1 MRLIDLD
8 QKIIVPIE
16 DEMAETSY
24 EVQMTVEELFDKFLD
39 GFKPEIVD
47 AVPIG
52 WLRDKAEENS
62 RYAEPYF
69 AFAYVL
75 HEWQQT
81 KSIEEQ
87 QAESEMRDWKAEQE
101 DR

>member
-24 EVQMTVEELFDKFLD
+24 EVQMTVAELFDKFLD

-47 AVPIG
+47 AIPMWWITEKFLDVLNKDKELSKAV
-52 WLRDKAEENS
+52 WLVCKA
-62 RYAEPYF
+62 
-69 AFAYVL
+69 
-75 HEWQQT
+75 
-81 KSIEEQ
+81 
-87 QAESEMRDWKAEQE
+87 WKKEQE
-101 DR
+101 AR